1 MASWPPELKSHFEAC
16 YNLGGVS
23 SFNKKKDVFASFA

>member
-1 MASWPPELKSHFEAC
+1 MNTTA

-23 SFNKKKDVFASFA
+23 SFNKKKDVLPHLLRDIEEVLL